1 MRQACGRRAAALCT
15 ILVALATCA
24 LSKETRAQSQPV
36 EHSTRLVTLGTAGGP
51 LPQKK
56 RAQSSNLLIVRGR
69 SYLVDAGDDVTRRI
83 VQAGADFLKVD
94 HIFITHAHSDHT
106 MGLATLLVSNWEY
119 QRSAPMDIY
128 GPPGTEA
135 LVRGAI
141 QYLTPNEEIRWSEG
155 KRAPMAGV
163 FHAHDAA
170 PGVVFQDDAVKVL
183 AAENTHFHFA
193 SGSPGYGKY
202 KSYSYRFETPGRVI
216 VFTGDTG
223 PSDALTELAKGADV
237 LVSEVGMP
245 EEIIGLYKKNGNWQ
259 KMSPEQQQAFLFHMN
274 QEHLTPENVGR
285 MAAKAGVK
293 MVVLSH
299 LLPSGD
305 PDDDYQRYVDA
316 TKKYFSGRVVAAK
329 DLMEF

>member
-1 MRQACGRRAAALCT
+1 MRRAWGPRAAGLCT
-15 ILVALATCA
+15 MLVALAAGT
-24 LSKETRAQSQPV
+24 LSNQTRAQSQAA
-36 EHSTRLVTLGTAGGP
+36 EQRTRLITLGTAGGP

-56 RAQSSNLLIVRGR
+56 RAQSSNLLMVRGR
-69 SYLVDAGDDVTRRI
+69 LYLIDAGDDVTRRI

-106 MGLATLLVSNWEY
+106 MGLATLLVSEWEY
-119 QRSAPMDIY
+119 RRRTPIDIY
-128 GPPGTEA
+128 GPLGTEA

-141 QYLTPNEEIRWSEG
+141 QYLTPNAEIRWSEG
-155 KRAPMAGV
+155 TRTPMASV
-163 FHAHDAA
+163 FHGHDAE
-170 PGVVFQDDAVKVL
+170 PGTVFQDDAVKVL
-183 AAENTHFHFA
+183 AVENTHFHFA
-193 SGSPGYGKY
+193 TDSPGYEKY

-245 EEIIGLYKKNGNWQ
+245 DEIIELYKKNGNWQ
-259 KMSPEQQQAFLFHMN
+259 KMSPEQQQAFLFHMK
-274 QEHLTPENVGR
+274 QEHVTPEYVGK
-285 MAAKAGVK
+285 MAAKAGVRL
-293 MVVLSH
+293 VVLSH

-305 PDDDYQRYVDA
+305 PDDDYQRYVDT